1 MTKKAISKFAF
12 LLFWYLIFEG
22 KSFVEI
28 MPTWTGRIINTE
40 RNLSSPLTVLRGCF
54 CFSVLFGMIT
64 VKDSGSPFS
73 HLWHLKRKHN
83 DKNFEPGMNIMG
95 PRHYGQL
102 AYPSPHVYASYIGLW
117 FFIRPKWPSF
127 SRRRSVRELGQ
138 LPILPG
144 IQHHLYF
151 SSTLT
156 RVGHSVSD
164 YAVSFHCFFGCLW
177 NIEDLHC

>member
-1 MTKKAISKFAF
+1 MTKKAISKFTF

-102 AYPSPHVYASYIGLW
+102 AYPPPPYICILYRPLIFYSAKMTLFFTEKVSEGARPTAHTTRHSTSFVFFLYA
-117 FFIRPKWPSF
+117 
-127 SRRRSVRELGQ
+127 
-138 LPILPG
+138 
-144 IQHHLYF
+144 
-151 SSTLT
+151 
-156 RVGHSVSD
+156 D
-164 YAVSFHCFFGCLW
+164 
-177 NIEDLHC
+177 